1 MNSYAAPKLCIIVLA
16 AGFSARLG
24 RPKALARVRGVS
36 LVRRTLLAIPARRG
50 IEVFLVTPPRAVR
63 LRAELTGQRVSVIE
77 NRRRADGLSSSIR
90 RGLRA
95 ARAGCAALLLPVDLA
110 HLERGDLQRM
120 IGCWQASRRRLV
132 ARRMGSSA
140 GTPLVL
146 PRRMFGLADEL
157 RGDAGLKERIG
168 RLPRR
173 DCALIDMPSAEFDV
187 DTPQDLRRAR
197 ARARPAPGQTRAACT
212 RR

>member
-1 MNSYAAPKLCIIVLA
+1 MNSYTAPKLCIVVLA

-36 LVRRTLLAIPARRG
+36 LVRRTLLALPAARG
-50 IEVFLVTPPRAVR
+50 IDVFVVTPPRAVR
-63 LRAELTGQRVSVIE
+63 LRTELCGLRVSVIE

-110 HLERGDLQRM
+110 HLERGDLLRM
-120 IGCWQASRRRLV
+120 IGCWRSARRRLV
-132 ARRMGSSA
+132 ARRVGLTA
-140 GTPLVL
+140 GTPLLL
-146 PRRMFGLADEL
+146 PRRMFDLADEL
-157 RGDAGLKERIG
+157 RGDEGLKERIG

-173 DCALIDMPSAEFDV
+173 DCALIDMPSAQFDV
-187 DTPQDLRRAR
+187 DTPQDLRLAR
-197 ARARPAPGQTRAACT
+197 AGARRAPGQTRAACT
-212 RR
+212 NR